1 MTFYLLYIFPFFLVH
16 CSPSSLS
23 SFPSSFLQYHTHT
36 RIRRSCIAV
45 VVVVV
50 IVIVFVMAS
59 LKSVAYPSSVLL
71 PQIHQFM
78 SAEEM
83 QRVFHIEDK
92 HDPGESVCLS
102 VCLSVSQLSEH
113 LSGAG

>member
-1 MTFYLLYIFPFFLVH
+1 
-16 CSPSSLS
+16 
-23 SFPSSFLQYHTHT
+23 
-36 RIRRSCIAV
+36 
-45 VVVVV
+45 
-50 IVIVFVMAS
+50 MAS

-92 HDPGESVCLS
+92 HDPGEFVCLS
-102 VCLSVSQLSEH
+102 VCLSVNLANTWAGQGKVGRG
-113 LSGAG
+113 GAWADLYTSK